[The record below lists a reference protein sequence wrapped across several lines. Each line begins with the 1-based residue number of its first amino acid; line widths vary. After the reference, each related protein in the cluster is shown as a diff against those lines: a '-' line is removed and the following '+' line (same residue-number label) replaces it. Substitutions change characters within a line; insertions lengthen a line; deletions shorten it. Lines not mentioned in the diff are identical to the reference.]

1 MPRLSA
7 TALAAFACAYAC
19 EAADKVSALKL
30 ASDTESD
37 LGVKKATAEA
47 KAVCCDVFE
56 HHHDVHVDLLCAEP
70 REHKHGEEQ
79 A

>member
-30 ASDTESD
+30 ASGTESD
-37 LGVKKATAEA
+37 LGFKEA
-47 KAVCCDVFE
+47 MDEAQDVGCN
-56 HHHDVHVDLLCAEP
+56 VLRIITMYTLIC
-70 REHKHGEEQ
+70 
-79 A
+79 

>member
-30 ASDTESD
+30 ASGTESD
-37 LGVKKATAEA
+37 LGFKEATAEA
-47 KAVCCDVFE
+47 KAVCCDVLSIITIF
-56 HHHDVHVDLLCAEP
+56 HVDLLCAEP
-70 REHKHGEEQ
+70 RDHKQGEEQ